1 MGLQRNYFPDR
12 RTARA
17 VTIALVV
24 ASSAVACRANRDSS
38 TGTAPV
44 VAPSATTEPAEASG
58 TNIPGTLADR
68 FADDTPRQIELRD
81 TALSLLELNQTDM
94 AITALL
100 SLRDEGPMS
109 EARAS
114 GMLLLSELYYQAERV
129 EDALQVLEALRPQ
142 SPPQGKLEYLLG
154 RTYRRVD
161 RLVESEDALRRAVRL
176 EPDFLR
182 SYLALIAMLNDLG
195 RQTDASE
202 VELALERQI
211 QLLSGRALEGTEDE
225 RVAAIESLGQ
235 AFSDERLTRAL
246 VPVLSDPN
254 PVLVMAAATSLWHV
268 GTPSALPAMR
278 EARRTA
284 TNARASAFI
293 DQAIMRVEARQEAAP
308 TP

>member
-1 MGLQRNYFPDR
+1 MGLQRNHVPDR
-12 RTARA
+12 SKTG
-17 VTIALVV
+17 
-24 ASSAVACRANRDSS
+24 AVALFALAATVAVSACRSS
-38 TGTAPV
+38 ETPAS
-44 VAPSATTEPAEASG
+44 VAPPVAPATSDEATTEASG
-58 TNIPGTLADR
+58 TAVPGMLADR

-81 TALSLLELNQTDM
+81 TALSLLELNQIDM

-114 GMLLLSELYYQAERV
+114 GMLLLSELYYQADRV
-129 EDALQVLEALRPQ
+129 DDALEVLEALRPA

-195 RQTDASE
+195 RQSDASE
-202 VELALERQI
+202 IELALERQI
-211 QLLSGRALEGTEDE
+211 QLLAGRALEGTEDE
-225 RVAAIESLGQ
+225 RVAAIEALGQ
-235 AFSDERLTRAL
+235 AFADERLTRAL

-254 PVLVMAAATSLWHV
+254 PVLVVAAATSLWHV

-278 EARRTA
+278 EARTA
-284 TNARASAFI
+284 AINARAGAII
-293 DQAIMRVEARQEAAP
+293 DQAIVRVEARQTPAP
-308 TP
+308 